1 MNVIAIVGNGI
12 AGTEAADA
20 ARRTDPHARV
30 IMVTKEPYPLYSACI
45 LADYIA
51 DRIPRQRVFLRTA
64 EDYARAGIELMLAR
78 PVLDWS
84 PERHMLYF
92 DDGALRYDRL
102 VIATGSRPLIPPVPG
117 VEKDGF
123 VALKTLRDADLLRM
137 AHGKN
142 AVVVGTGPV
151 GIEAAIALRH
161 RGWSVSVVEMLDR
174 VLPRLFDLPLANT
187 LKNRLEKRGINIFLD
202 EKVLEILGGTRV
214 EGVRTDRRTLPAD
227 VVVWVIGMRPELTLL
242 NEGQLLLG
250 ASGGI
255 AVDRH
260 MQTTQEGVWACG
272 DCVES
277 EDLVTGRTGL
287 FMLWHNARL
296 QGRIAGA
303 NAAGAGKRYPGSVNI
318 TTINVFDEAAASVG
332 TLASEVSPG
341 ERKVLH
347 RRSPWGELYLVLKD
361 TCLMGVQAVGRTE
374 RVGGLIGIML
384 QGKDLRKTLMR
395 ASTPADGP
403 GLGIL
408 RNVRKDLLHLFG

>member
-117 VEKDGF
+117 IEKDGF

-187 LKNRLEKRGINIFLD
+187 LKNRL
-202 EKVLEILGGTRV
+202 
-214 EGVRTDRRTLPAD
+214 
-227 VVVWVIGMRPELTLL
+227 
-242 NEGQLLLG
+242 
-250 ASGGI
+250 
-255 AVDRH
+255 
-260 MQTTQEGVWACG
+260 
-272 DCVES
+272 
-277 EDLVTGRTGL
+277 
-287 FMLWHNARL
+287 
-296 QGRIAGA
+296 
-303 NAAGAGKRYPGSVNI
+303 
-318 TTINVFDEAAASVG
+318 
-332 TLASEVSPG
+332 
-341 ERKVLH
+341 
-347 RRSPWGELYLVLKD
+347 
-361 TCLMGVQAVGRTE
+361 
-374 RVGGLIGIML
+374 
-384 QGKDLRKTLMR
+384 
-395 ASTPADGP
+395 
-403 GLGIL
+403 
-408 RNVRKDLLHLFG
+408 